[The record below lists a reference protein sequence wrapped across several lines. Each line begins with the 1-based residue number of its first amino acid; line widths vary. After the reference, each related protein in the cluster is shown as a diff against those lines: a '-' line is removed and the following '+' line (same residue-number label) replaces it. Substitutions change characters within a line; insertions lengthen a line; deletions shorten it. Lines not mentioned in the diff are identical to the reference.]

1 MKILFVCSGNTCRSP
16 MAAALAKQYFESV
29 GRDDLTDSAGLFAN
43 PGEKASEY
51 SVKAMA
57 ERNIDISNHRSKQL
71 TPEMVR
77 NADILVPMTDSH
89 ANMLNILGVDDS
101 KIKQIGE
108 ICDPFGGSLDVYR
121 ECADELAKAVKK
133 L

>member
-29 GRDDLTDSAGLFAN
+29 GRIDLTDSAGLFAN
-43 PGEKASEY
+43 PGESASEY

-57 ERNIDISNHRSKQL
+57 ERGIDISSHRSKQL

-108 ICDPFGGSLDVYR
+108 IHDPFGGSLEIYR
-121 ECADELAKAVKK
+121 ECAEELAKAVQK